1 MNRNI
6 IVTKKLIMYIA
17 QHHAKRANNHKEL
30 DHVSY
35 RLCGC
40 ASGALITVI

>member
-17 QHHAKRANNHKEL
+17 QHHAKRANNHKESNL
-30 DHVSY
+30 VSY